1 MLPGA
6 LAELFEMPT
15 TSIAASSGISP
26 AFLVP
31 RLGFCAV
38 SDKSAQTGPIWGA
51 NARFDGHKI

>member
-15 TSIAASSGISP
+15 TSIAASFGISP

-38 SDKSAQTGPIWGA
+38 SGKSAQTGPIWGA
-51 NARFDGHKI
+51 ECAF